1 MKQILWVYG
10 LIALITLAL
19 LSVLSY
25 RSGAGYIYAYW
36 NNIQIQTNVWILV
49 YFFVALSFL
58 GHSAW
63 YILKRYFNQERR
75 KIETTF
81 SFNRLHPYEQL
92 GVIWL
97 LEGAQEKKDFVQEV
111 FNQSGLLKQI
121 IQARLLFSQQ
131 HYAEA
136 LNILESSST
145 SAFELA
151 EIQRIEI
158 YLAQNQAQQALT
170 HLEFLNGHELS
181 PWLSQVS
188 QAYKNKLQ
196 VLWGEF
202 AIQFPFQYLHSTQF
216 GQLLT
221 LDTKQKWLTALLS
234 QLDTASLE
242 EHELVQKRYLN
253 IENHLDVLPYEI
265 KVLWLKL
272 LTHYPEMSQ
281 QHQHLALQLLNEKFD
296 QDVFYLL
303 FQQHLLR
310 QNPDYDA
317 IEQQIETLEKKY
329 LGIPVFTFAKWH
341 IYNATGKTQ
350 QAEQL
355 LSLYPDDA
363 LMNYLRIK
371 STLKGNDE
379 LIMQLN
385 SIFENDA
392 NFVKFKI

>member
-1 MKQILWVYG
+1 MKQIVWVYG
-10 LIALITLAL
+10 FIALIVLAL
-19 LSVLSY
+19 LSILSY
-25 RSGAGYIYAYW
+25 RSGAGYLYAYW
-36 NNIQIQTNVWILV
+36 NGVQIQTNIWVMV
-49 YFFVALSFL
+49 YFFVGLSFI
-58 GHSAW
+58 GHSTW
-63 YILKRYFNQERR
+63 YLLKRYFNQERR

-81 SFNRLHPYEQL
+81 SFSRLHPYEQL

-97 LEGAQEKKDFVQEV
+97 LEGAQEKKDFVQDI

-121 IQARLLFSQQ
+121 IQARLLFVQEYYQ
-131 HYAEA
+131 DA
-136 LNILESSST
+136 LNVLENSSIT
-145 SAFELA
+145 AFELA

-181 PWLSQVS
+181 PWLNQVN

-216 GQLLT
+216 GQLLS
-221 LDTKQKWLTALLS
+221 LETKEKWLTALLS
-234 QLDTASLE
+234 QIDTASLA
-242 EHELVQKRYLN
+242 EHELIQQRYLN
-253 IENHLDVLPYEI
+253 IENHLEIQPYDI

-281 QHQHLALQLLNEKFD
+281 QHQKLALQLLNEKFD

-303 FQQHLLR
+303 FQQYLLR
-310 QNPDYDA
+310 QNPDYDD
-317 IEQQIETLEKKY
+317 IEQQIEALEAKY
-329 LGIPVFTFAKWH
+329 SGIPVFTFAKWH

-371 STLKGNDE
+371 STLKGNE
-379 LIMQLN
+379 ALILQLN